1 MPLTVLL
8 VKQLVPE
15 KDLLYQIMK
24 KNLVYEIHVEIYDR
38 LPHQFGLVVTL
49 RSIAG
54 FQS

>member
-15 KDLLYQIMK
+15 KRPIVPDYEE
-24 KNLVYEIHVEIYDR
+24 NLVYEIHVEISDR
-38 LPHQFGLVVTL
+38 LLHQIGLVVTF